1 MSVFSGKKK
10 NKSVSFGCAPHS
22 LTWSLPANDFW
33 RLFVSASFFLRL
45 SFRKHRLFNLSNMSF
60 DGFSDHKKM
69 QRASVGS
76 IEDEQAPSILM
87 STLSI
92 SDSSSLMDA
101 ASVDVSAKDADQ
113 SNDQFVDDDLVSAGD
128 IAEDE
133 LKTWN
138 EHAILV
144 SMLRAYFEAKK
155 PGVSK
160 SISFVSIS
168 NLFSLAYRR

>member
-1 MSVFSGKKK
+1 M
-10 NKSVSFGCAPHS
+10 
-22 LTWSLPANDFW
+22 
-33 RLFVSASFFLRL
+33 
-45 SFRKHRLFNLSNMSF
+45 
-60 DGFSDHKKM
+60 
-69 QRASVGS
+69 GS